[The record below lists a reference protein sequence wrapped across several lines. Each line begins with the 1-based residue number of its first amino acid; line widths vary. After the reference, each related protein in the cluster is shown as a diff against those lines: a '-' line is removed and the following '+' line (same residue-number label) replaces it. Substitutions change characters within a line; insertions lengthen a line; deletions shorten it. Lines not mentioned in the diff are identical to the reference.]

1 MTVQKTFAN
10 ASPPYNVELTFQ
22 GVLGDVIARVDTNQD
37 GRFDD
42 WIAFFDSFG
51 SWDVHL
57 MTMLQAA
64 GRADIDTPLK
74 AVLWIQSR
82 PKAEVDAVLK
92 AAWNAVCKLIAEIV
106 NKTWKRSSGPG
117 PVDTSGNYRDPEEVF
132 AALMAQT
139 KHSED
144 SQGKAVLSIP

>member
-1 MTVQKTFAN
+1 VTVQKTFAN

-42 WIAFFDSFG
+42 WIGFFDDFG
-51 SWDVHL
+51 GWDVHL
-57 MTMLQAA
+57 MTLLQGA
-64 GRADIDTPLK
+64 GRTDIDTPLK

-92 AAWNAVCKLIAEIV
+92 TAWNAVCKLIADIV
-106 NKTWKRSSGPG
+106 NKTWKRSSSPA
-117 PVDTSGNYRDPEEVF
+117 PIDTSGNYRDPEEVF